1 MAKLPARIDR
11 AALDRII
18 QRAAELQTGE
28 RDLSDEMTEEQVLAL
43 GRDVGIPARYLQQAL
58 IEERVR
64 TLPAE
69 SRWLD
74 RAIGSATL
82 TADRV
87 VMGASERQEQVL
99 LEWMGQT
106 EHLVVQRHQGG
117 RISWEQMGGIQAALR
132 SSAAAITG
140 GARAM
145 LGKAGTVAATIT
157 PLESGYCHV
166 QLSADLRGTRSAFIG
181 GGAALVSV
189 GAAATAI
196 LAVLAAFP
204 PVLLLPLPVALAAG
218 YAATRPYAGVAQRVQ
233 LGLERAL
240 DHLEQRGSRPK
251 QAELPASGNS
261 MITSFV
267 QEVRK
272 ALKP

>member
-1 MAKLPARIDR
+1 MADLPARIDR

-28 RDLSDEMTEEQVLAL
+28 RELSDDMTEEQVLAL

-64 TLPAE
+64 SAPAE

-74 RAIGSATL
+74 RTIGAATV

-87 VMGASERQEQVL
+87 VMGAPDVQEQL
-99 LEWMGQT
+99 LLDWMERT
-106 EHLVVQRHQGG
+106 EHLVIQRHQGG
-117 RISWEQMGGIQAALR
+117 RVTWEQMGGFQAALR
-132 SSAAAITG
+132 MSAAALSG
-140 GARAM
+140 GTRAM
-145 LGKAGTVAATIT
+145 LGRAGSVAATIT
-157 PLESGYCHV
+157 PLEAGYCHI
-166 QLSADLRGTRSAFIG
+166 QLSAELRSTRAAYI
-181 GGAALVSV
+181 GGAAAIVSV
-189 GAAATAI
+189 GAAATAV

-204 PVLLLPLPVALAAG
+204 PILLVPLPVALAAG
-218 YAATRPYAGVAQRVQ
+218 YAATRPYAGVAERTR

-240 DHLEQRGSRPK
+240 DQLERRGNRP
-251 QAELPASGNS
+251 LPAPQAS
-261 MITSFV
+261 MITSLV

>member
-1 MAKLPARIDR
+1 MPDLPARIDR
-11 AALDRII
+11 ASLERII

-28 RDLSDEMTEEQVLAL
+28 RDLGDDLTEDQVLAL

-64 TLPAE
+64 AAPVE

-74 RAIGSATL
+74 RAIGRATV

-87 VMGASERQEQVL
+87 VMGSAGVQEQAL
-99 LEWMGQT
+99 LDWMDRS
-106 EHLVVQRHQGG
+106 EHLVVQRHQDG
-117 RISWEQMGGIQAALR
+117 RITWEQMGGFQAALR
-132 SSAAAITG
+132 ASAAALGG

-145 LGKAGTVAATIT
+145 LGKAGVVAATIT

-166 QLSADLRGTRSAFIG
+166 QLSADLRGTRGAFIG
-181 GGAALVSV
+181 GAAALLSV
-189 GAAATAI
+189 GAAATLI
-196 LAVLAAFP
+196 LGVLAAFP
-204 PVLLLPLPVALAAG
+204 PILFMPLPVAIVAG
-218 YAATRPYAGVAQRVQ
+218 YAATRPYAGVADRTR

-240 DHLEQRGSRPK
+240 DHLERRGSRP
-251 QAELPASGNS
+251 QVEPPPRPTMVTAL
-261 MITSFV
+261 V

-272 ALKP
+272 AFKP

>member
-1 MAKLPARIDR
+1 MADLPARIDR

-18 QRAAELQTGE
+18 RRAAELQTGE
-28 RDLSDEMTEEQVLAL
+28 HEIGDALTEDQVLAL
-43 GRDVGIPARYLQQAL
+43 GRDVGIPARYLQQAM

-64 TLPAE
+64 AEPLE

-74 RAIGSATL
+74 RAIGAATIN
-82 TADRV
+82 ADRV
-87 VMGASERQEQVL
+87 VMGSAERHESLL
-99 LEWMGQT
+99 LEWMEQS
-106 EHLVVQRHQGG
+106 EHLVVQRHQAG
-117 RISWEQMGGIQAALR
+117 RITWEQMGSFQAALR

-157 PLESGYCHV
+157 PLEAGYAHV
-166 QLSADLRGTRSAFIG
+166 QLSADLRMTRGAFIG
-181 GGAALVSV
+181 GAAAFVSV
-189 GAAATAI
+189 GAAATAVM
-196 LAVLAAFP
+196 AVLGAFP
-204 PVLLLPLPVALAAG
+204 LVLLLPLPAAMAAG
-218 YAATRPYAGVAQRVQ
+218 YAATRPYAGVAERTR

-240 DHLEQRGSRPK
+240 DQLERRGSRP
-251 QAELPASGNS
+251 APELPPPRNS
-261 MITSFV
+261 MITSLV

>member
-1 MAKLPARIDR
+1 MADLPARIDR

-28 RDLSDEMTEEQVLAL
+28 HELGDAITEDQVLAL

-64 TLPAE
+64 GAPAE

-74 RAIGSATL
+74 RAIGAATV

-87 VMGASERQEQVL
+87 VMGSAERHESLL
-99 LEWMGQT
+99 LEWMERN
-106 EHLVVQRHQGG
+106 EHLVVQRHQSG
-117 RISWEQMGGIQAALR
+117 RITWEHLGGFQGEMRKLGAAL
-132 SSAAAITG
+132 SG
-140 GARAM
+140 GARPM
-145 LGKAGTVAATIT
+145 LGKAGVVAATIT
-157 PLESGYCHV
+157 SLEAGYAHV
-166 QLSADLRGTRSAFIG
+166 QLSADLRMTRGAFL
-181 GGAALVSV
+181 GGAAAFVSV
-189 GAAATAI
+189 GAAATAVM
-196 LAVLAAFP
+196 AVLGAFP
-204 PVLLLPLPVALAAG
+204 LVLLLPLPAAMAAA
-218 YAATRPYAGVAQRVQ
+218 YAATRPYAGVAERTR

-240 DHLEQRGSRPK
+240 DQLERRGSRPTP
-251 QAELPASGNS
+251 ALPPERNS
-261 MITSFV
+261 MITSLV

>member
-1 MAKLPARIDR
+1 MADLPARIDR

-28 RDLSDEMTEEQVLAL
+28 RELGDEMTEEQVLAL

-64 TLPAE
+64 TEPAE

-74 RAIGSATL
+74 RTIGAATV

-87 VMGASERQEQVL
+87 VMGRRPQEQVPSR
-99 LEWMGQT
+99 W
-106 EHLVVQRHQGG
+106 
-117 RISWEQMGGIQAALR
+117 SAPSMGGPAPPGR
-132 SSAAAITG
+132 VTG
-140 GARAM
+140 ADGGFRRPDVGRGAERPM
-145 LGKAGTVAATIT
+145 LGKAGSVAATIT
-157 PLESGYCHV
+157 PLEAGYCHV
-166 QLSADLRGTRSAFIG
+166 QLSAELRSTRAAYI
-181 GGAALVSV
+181 GGAAAIVSV
-189 GAAATAI
+189 GAAATAV

-204 PVLLLPLPVALAAG
+204 PILLVPLPVALAAG
-218 YAATRPYAGVAQRVQ
+218 YAAMRPYAGVAERTR

-240 DHLEQRGSRPK
+240 DQLQRRGDRP
-251 QAELPASGNS
+251 LPPPPPS
-261 MITSFV
+261 MITSLV

>member
-1 MAKLPARIDR
+1 MADLPARIDR

-28 RDLSDEMTEEQVLAL
+28 RELGDDMTEDQVLAL

-64 TLPAE
+64 TEPAE

-74 RAIGSATL
+74 RTIGAATV

-87 VMGASERQEQVL
+87 VLGSADLQEHVL
-99 LEWMGQT
+99 LDWMDRN
-106 EHLVVQRHQGG
+106 EHLTVQRHQDG
-117 RISWEQMGGIQAALR
+117 RVTWEQMGGFQAVMRAAAAL
-132 SSAAAITG
+132 G
-140 GARAM
+140 GGGPRPM
-145 LGKAGTVAATIT
+145 LGKAGVVSATIT
-157 PLESGYCHV
+157 PLEAGYCHV
-166 QLSADLRGTRSAFIG
+166 QLSAELRSTRAAYI
-181 GGAALVSV
+181 GGAAAIVSV
-189 GAAATAI
+189 GAAATAV

-204 PVLLLPLPVALAAG
+204 PILLVPLPAALAAG
-218 YAATRPYAGVAQRVQ
+218 YAVTRPYTAVAERTR

-240 DHLEQRGSRPK
+240 DQLERRGDRP
-251 QAELPASGNS
+251 LPPPTPS
-261 MITSFV
+261 MITSLV

>member
-1 MAKLPARIDR
+1 MPDLPARIDR
-11 AALDRII
+11 AALERII

-28 RDLSDEMTEEQVLAL
+28 RELGDDLSEDQVLAL

-64 TLPAE
+64 TVPAE

-74 RAIGSATL
+74 RTIGSATV

-87 VMGASERQEQVL
+87 VMGTAGLHEQVL
-99 LEWMGQT
+99 LDWMERS
-106 EHLVVQRHQGG
+106 EHLMVQRHQDG
-117 RISWEQMGGIQAALR
+117 RIRWEQMGGIQAMLR
-132 SSAAAITG
+132 MSAAALSG
-140 GARAM
+140 GTRAM
-145 LGKAGTVAATIT
+145 LGQAGTVAATIT
-157 PLESGYCHV
+157 PLEAGYCHV
-166 QLSADLRGTRSAFIG
+166 QLSAELRATRAAYI
-181 GGAALVSV
+181 GGAAAIVSV
-189 GAAATAI
+189 GAAATAV

-204 PVLLLPLPVALAAG
+204 PVLLLPLPAALAAG
-218 YAATRPYAGVAQRVQ
+218 YAATRPYAGVAERTR

-240 DHLEQRGSRPK
+240 DQLERRGNRPTP
-251 QAELPASGNS
+251 ELSPPSS
-261 MITSFV
+261 MITSLV

>member
-1 MAKLPARIDR
+1 MADLPARIDR

-28 RDLSDEMTEEQVLAL
+28 RELGDEMTEEQVLAL

-64 TLPAE
+64 TAPAE

-74 RAIGSATL
+74 RTIGAATV

-87 VMGASERQEQVL
+87 VMGSPDLQEQL
-99 LEWMGQT
+99 LLDWMERT

-117 RISWEQMGGIQAALR
+117 RITWEQMGGFQAVLR
-132 SSAAAITG
+132 MSAAALERRHPRHARQGGIRGGHDHPARGRLLPRAAERRTPLDAGGVHRRRG
-140 GARAM
+140 GA
-145 LGKAGTVAATIT
+145 
-157 PLESGYCHV
+157 SC
-166 QLSADLRGTRSAFIG
+166 RSARRPPPCWRCSPPSRRSSWCRCPWRWRRDTPRRAPTRASRSG
-181 GGAALVSV
+181 PGSGSSGRSTSSSAGATARSRP
-189 GAAATAI
+189 AAA
-196 LAVLAAFP
+196 P
-204 PVLLLPLPVALAAG
+204 
-218 YAATRPYAGVAQRVQ
+218 
-233 LGLERAL
+233 
-240 DHLEQRGSRPK
+240 
-251 QAELPASGNS
+251 S
-261 MITSFV
+261 MITSLV

>member
-1 MAKLPARIDR
+1 MAELPARIDR

-28 RDLSDEMTEEQVLAL
+28 RDLGDEMTEDQVLAL

-64 TLPAE
+64 TAPAE

-74 RAIGSATL
+74 RSIGSAAVA
-82 TADRV
+82 ADRV
-87 VMGASERQEQVL
+87 VMGSADQHEHQLLSWMER
-99 LEWMGQT
+99 T
-106 EHLVVQRHQGG
+106 EYLVVQRHQGG

-132 SSAAAITG
+132 MSASAITG
-140 GARAM
+140 GARSM
-145 LGKAGTVAATIT
+145 LGKAGQVTATIT
-157 PLESGYCHV
+157 PLEAGYCHV
-166 QLSADLRGTRSAFIG
+166 QLSADLRSTRSAYV
-181 GGAALVSV
+181 GGAAALVTV
-189 GAAATAI
+189 GAAATA
-196 LAVLAAFP
+196 VLGVLGAFP
-204 PVLLLPLPVALAAG
+204 LVLLLPLPVSMAAG
-218 YAATRPYAGVAQRVQ
+218 YAATRPYGGTAERVR

-240 DHLEQRGSRPK
+240 DQLERNGRRPK
-251 QAELPASGNS
+251 QGELPPPSQS

>member
-1 MAKLPARIDR
+1 MADLSARIDR

-18 QRAAELQTGE
+18 RRAAELQTGE
-28 RDLSDEMTEEQVLAL
+28 HEIADALTEDQVLAL

-64 TLPAE
+64 AEPLE

-74 RAIGSATL
+74 RTIGAAAV

-87 VMGASERQEQVL
+87 VMGSADLHEQAL
-99 LEWMGQT
+99 LAWMDQS
-106 EHLVVQRHQGG
+106 EHLVVQRHQAG
-117 RISWEQMGGIQAALR
+117 RITWEQMGSFQAALR
-132 SSAAAITG
+132 TSAAAITG

-145 LGKAGTVAATIT
+145 LGKAGVVGATIT
-157 PLESGYCHV
+157 PLEAGYCHV
-166 QLSADLRGTRSAFIG
+166 QLHADLRMTRGALIGSA
-181 GGAALVSV
+181 AAIASV
-189 GAAATAI
+189 GAAATI
-196 LAVLAAFP
+196 VLGVLSVFP
-204 PVLLLPLPVALAAG
+204 PVLLVPLPAALAAG
-218 YAATRPYAGVAQRVQ
+218 YAATRPYAGVVERTR

-240 DHLEQRGSRPK
+240 DQLERRGSRP
-251 QAELPASGNS
+251 APELPPPRNS
-261 MITSFV
+261 VITSLV

>member
-1 MAKLPARIDR
+1 MADLPARIDR

-28 RDLSDEMTEEQVLAL
+28 RELGDDMTEEQVLAL

-64 TLPAE
+64 SAPAE

-74 RAIGSATL
+74 RTIGAATV

-87 VMGASERQEQVL
+87 VMGSPEVQEQL
-99 LEWMGQT
+99 LLDWMERT
-106 EHLVVQRHQGG
+106 EHLVVQRHQGE
-117 RISWEQMGGIQAALR
+117 RITWEQMGGFQAMLR
-132 SSAAAITG
+132 MSAAALSG
-140 GARAM
+140 GTRAM
-145 LGKAGTVAATIT
+145 LGQAGSVAATIT
-157 PLESGYCHV
+157 PLEAGYCHV
-166 QLSADLRGTRSAFIG
+166 QLSAELRSTRAAYI
-181 GGAALVSV
+181 GGAAAFVSV
-189 GAAATAI
+189 GAAATAV

-204 PVLLLPLPVALAAG
+204 PILLVPMPVALAAG
-218 YAATRPYAGVAQRVQ
+218 YAASRPYAGVAERAR

-240 DHLEQRGSRPK
+240 DQLQRRGDRP
-251 QAELPASGNS
+251 PPPPPPSV
-261 MITSFV
+261 ITSLV

>member
-1 MAKLPARIDR
+1 MADLPARIDR

-28 RDLSDEMTEEQVLAL
+28 HELGDDMTEDQVLAL

-64 TLPAE
+64 TEPAE

-74 RAIGSATL
+74 RTIG
-82 TADRV
+82 TAKVTVDRV
-87 VMGASERQEQVL
+87 VMGSADLQEHVL
-99 LEWMGQT
+99 LDWMERT
-106 EHLVVQRHQGG
+106 EHLLIQRQQSG
-117 RISWEQMGGIQAALR
+117 RITWEQMGGFQAVLR
-132 SSAAAITG
+132 MSAAALSG

-145 LGKAGTVAATIT
+145 LDKASVVTATIT
-157 PLESGYCHV
+157 PLEAGYCHV
-166 QLSADLRGTRSAFIG
+166 QLSADLRPTRAAFIG
-181 GGAALVSV
+181 GAAALVSV
-189 GAAATAI
+189 GAAATMV
-196 LAVLAAFP
+196 LAVLSAFP
-204 PVLLLPLPVALAAG
+204 PVLLMPLPVALAAG
-218 YAATRPYAGVAQRVQ
+218 YAATRPYAGVAERAR

-240 DHLEQRGSRPK
+240 DQLERRGNRP
-251 QAELPASGNS
+251 LPAPQDTPPS
-261 MITSFV
+261 MITSLV

>member
-1 MAKLPARIDR
+1 MADLPARIDR

-28 RDLSDEMTEEQVLAL
+28 HEIGDNLTEDQVLAL

-64 TLPAE
+64 AAPLE

-74 RAIGSATL
+74 RAIGSATVA
-82 TADRV
+82 ADRV
-87 VMGASERQEQVL
+87 VMGSVDLHEQAL
-99 LEWMGQT
+99 LSWMDQS
-106 EHLVVQRHQGG
+106 EHLVIQRHQGG
-117 RISWEQMGGIQAALR
+117 RITWEQMGGFQAALR
-132 SSAAAITG
+132 ASAAAITG

-145 LGKAGTVAATIT
+145 LGKAGVVAATIT
-157 PLESGYCHV
+157 PLEAGYCHV
-166 QLSADLRGTRSAFIG
+166 QLSADLRMTRGAFIG
-181 GGAALVSV
+181 GAAAIASV
-189 GAAATAI
+189 GAAATI
-196 LAVLAAFP
+196 VLAVLSAFP
-204 PVLLLPLPVALAAG
+204 PILLIPIPVALGAG
-218 YAATRPYAGVAQRVQ
+218 YAATRPYAGVAERTR

-240 DHLEQRGSRPK
+240 DQLERRGSRP
-251 QAELPASGNS
+251 AALPPERNS
-261 MITSFV
+261 MITSLV

>member
-1 MAKLPARIDR
+1 MPDLPARLDR
-11 AALDRII
+11 AALERII

-28 RDLSDEMTEEQVLAL
+28 RDIGDDLTEDQVLAL

-64 TLPAE
+64 TEPAE

-74 RAIGSATL
+74 RTLGSATV

-87 VMGASERQEQVL
+87 VMGSADLQEHVL
-99 LEWMGQT
+99 LEWMDRN

-117 RISWEQMGGIQAALR
+117 RITWEQMGGIQAMLR
-132 SSAAAITG
+132 MSATAMSG
-140 GARAM
+140 GTRAM
-145 LGKAGTVAATIT
+145 LGKAGMVAATIT
-157 PLESGYCHV
+157 PLESGYAHV
-166 QLSADLRGTRSAFIG
+166 QLSADLRATRGAFIG
-181 GGAALVSV
+181 GAAAFASV
-189 GAAATAI
+189 GAAATMV
-196 LAVLAAFP
+196 LAVLAASP
-204 PVLLLPLPVALAAG
+204 LIILVPLPVALAAG
-218 YAATRPYAGVAQRVQ
+218 YAATRPYAGVAERTR

-240 DHLEQRGSRPK
+240 DQLERRGSRP
-251 QAELPASGNS
+251 ATGLPPAHTS
-261 MITSFV
+261 MITSLV

>member
-1 MAKLPARIDR
+1 MADLPARIDR

-28 RDLSDEMTEEQVLAL
+28 HDVGDAMTEDQVLAL

-58 IEERVR
+58 LEERVR
-64 TLPAE
+64 TGPAE

-74 RAIGSATL
+74 RTIGVGTV

-87 VMGASERQEQVL
+87 VMGTVDLQEHLL
-99 LEWMGQT
+99 LEWMEKT

-132 SSAAAITG
+132 MSAAAITG
-140 GARAM
+140 SARAM

-157 PLESGYCHV
+157 PLEAGYCHV
-166 QLSADLRGTRSAFIG
+166 QLTADLRMTRGAFIG
-181 GGAALVSV
+181 GAAAITSV
-189 GAAATAI
+189 GAAATI
-196 LAVLAAFP
+196 VLAVLAVFP
-204 PVLLLPLPVALAAG
+204 PILLVPLPVALAAG
-218 YAATRPYAGVAQRVQ
+218 YAATRPYAGVTQRVR

-240 DHLEQRGSRPK
+240 DQLERRGNRPPT
-251 QAELPASGNS
+251 ALPADRPS
-261 MITSFV
+261 MITSLV

>member
-1 MAKLPARIDR
+1 MADLPARIDR

-28 RDLSDEMTEEQVLAL
+28 RELGDEMTEDQVLAL

-64 TLPAE
+64 TEPAE

-74 RAIGSATL
+74 RTIGSAKI

-87 VMGASERQEQVL
+87 VMGSADLQEHVL
-99 LEWMGQT
+99 LDWMMHS
-106 EHLVVQRHQGG
+106 EHLVVQRQQSG
-117 RISWEQMGGIQAALR
+117 RITWEQMGGFQAALR
-132 SSAAAITG
+132 MSAAALSG

-145 LGKAGTVAATIT
+145 LGKASVVTGTIT
-157 PLESGYCHV
+157 PLEAGYCHV
-166 QLSADLRGTRSAFIG
+166 QLSADLRPTRAAFIG
-181 GGAALVSV
+181 GAAALVSV
-189 GAAATAI
+189 GAAATMV
-196 LAVLAAFP
+196 LAVMTTFL
-204 PVLLLPLPVALAAG
+204 PVLLVPLPVALAAG
-218 YAATRPYAGVAQRVQ
+218 YAVTRPYAGVAERTR

-240 DHLEQRGSRPK
+240 DQLERRGSRPT
-251 QAELPASGNS
+251 AELPPLRPS
-261 MITSFV
+261 MITSLV
-267 QEVRK
+267 QEVRN

>member
-1 MAKLPARIDR
+1 MADLPARIDR

-28 RDLSDEMTEEQVLAL
+28 RELGDEMTEEQVLAL

-64 TLPAE
+64 TAPAE

-74 RAIGSATL
+74 RTIGAAIV

-87 VMGASERQEQVL
+87 VMGSADLQEQVL
-99 LEWMGQT
+99 LDWMDRN
-106 EHLVVQRHQGG
+106 EHLTVQRHQDG
-117 RISWEQMGGIQAALR
+117 RITWEQMGGFQAVMRAAAAL
-132 SSAAAITG
+132 G
-140 GARAM
+140 GGGPRPM
-145 LGKAGTVAATIT
+145 LGKAEVVSATIT
-157 PLESGYCHV
+157 PLEAGYCHV
-166 QLSADLRGTRSAFIG
+166 QLSAELRSTRTAYI
-181 GGAALVSV
+181 GGAAAIVSV
-189 GAAATAI
+189 GAAATAV

-204 PVLLLPLPVALAAG
+204 PILLLPLPAALAAG
-218 YAATRPYAGVAQRVQ
+218 YAATRPYAGVAERAR

-240 DHLEQRGSRPK
+240 DQLQRRGDRP
-251 QAELPASGNS
+251 LPPPPPSV
-261 MITSFV
+261 ITSLV
-267 QEVRK
+267 QEMRK